1 MSISNVLSVNDI
13 MADCPDKLLRR
24 VPWLLNGMAERKK
37 ARARG
42 VPPEDMPPLPILC
55 IKGWRLSGKS
65 QFGVRFEV
73 GAILDGWAS
82 SGMIAAITQD
92 GSKDTMQLLD
102 KVLEEAE
109 EPTQFQRQSDHPI
122 RVLSQGEPIYIEYL
136 NKVDSKARQTA
147 ADMLMIEE
155 LEKWNET
162 AGKAA
167 LLTMVRHFDCIIAL
181 SNEFPRWAKQLF
193 TSFGA
198 IFEEVTY
205 LENKKLEKS
214 IKDGLERQRVEDPD
228 GWARD
233 VAYLPT
239 AGAGRAFSERAIANA
254 FLPKNP
260 KFQRKISIISID
272 AGAGG
277 PDNSVISRLD
287 FDGYTIEAE
296 VLADE
301 SIDSVALCNRV
312 STFRVSQRADEEIW
326 DAQGVGLAIMQQR
339 APRESWQTSGIVPFG
354 GAAINKSAYFNAR
367 AEAIMLTADMLMKG
381 SLKVIGLSETQ
392 KAQFEAECRAHTI
405 KDGEQNARTNAR
417 AIQLDS
423 KDVVKKR
430 LGGLSPNIL
439 DSISMGVW
447 RLLTYTVHN
456 DNILPTNTYYG
467 ASNSNDT
474 GVPGL

>member
-1 MSISNVLSVNDI
+1 MSVFNILSVNDI
-13 MADCPDKLLRR
+13 LANCPDKLLRR
-24 VPWLLNGMAERKK
+24 VPWLLKGLMERKK

-42 VPPEDMPPLPILC
+42 VNPDEMPPLPILC
-55 IKGWRLSGKS
+55 IKGWRFSGKS

-73 GAILDGWAS
+73 AAILDGWAQS
-82 SGMIAAITQD
+82 AMIAAITQD

-122 RVLSQGEPIYIEYL
+122 RILSQGEPIYIEYL
-136 NKVDSKARQTA
+136 NKVDSKARQTS
-147 ADMLMIEE
+147 ADMLLIEE
-155 LEKWNET
+155 LEKWNEA

-167 LLTMVRHFDCIIAL
+167 LLTMIRHFDCIIAL
-181 SNEFPRWAKQLF
+181 SNEFPRWAKKLF
-193 TSFGA
+193 ASFNA
-198 IFEEVTY
+198 VFEEVSY
-205 LENKKLEKS
+205 LDNKMLEKS
-214 IKDGLERQRVEDPD
+214 VKEGLERQRVEDPD

-239 AGAGRAFSERAIANA
+239 SGGGRAFSERAIANA

-260 KFQRKISIISID
+260 KFQRKVSIISTD

-296 VLADE
+296 ILADE
-301 SIDSVALCNRV
+301 SLDSVALCNRV
-312 STFRVSQRADEEIW
+312 SAFRVSQRADEEIW

-339 APRESWQTSGIVPFG
+339 APRETWPQAGIVPFG
-354 GAAINKSAYFNAR
+354 GAAVNKQAYYNAR
-367 AEAIMLTADMLMKG
+367 AEAIMLTADLLMKG
-381 SLKVIGLSETQ
+381 GLKIIGLSETQ

-405 KDGEQNARTNAR
+405 KDAEQNARTNAK

-423 KDVVKKR
+423 KEIVKKR

-456 DNILPTNTYYG
+456 DNILPTNGYSSFG
-467 ASNSNDT
+467 SSDT
-474 GVPGL
+474 GAPGL

>member
-1 MSISNVLSVNDI
+1 MALTNILSVNDI
-13 MADCPDKLLRR
+13 MANCPDKLLRR

-42 VPPEDMPPLPILC
+42 VDPDDMPPLPILC
-55 IKGWRLSGKS
+55 IKGWRFSGKS
-65 QFGVRFEV
+65 QFGVRFLV
-73 GAILDGWAS
+73 GAILDGWAQ
-82 SGMIAAITQD
+82 SGMMAAITQD

-122 RVLSQGEPIYIEYL
+122 RKLSQGEPIYIEYL
-136 NKVDSKARQTA
+136 NKVDSKARQTS
-147 ADMLMIEE
+147 ADILMIEE

-162 AGKAA
+162 AGKNS

-181 SNEFPRWAKQLF
+181 SNEFPRWAKNVF
-193 TSFGA
+193 ASFNA
-198 IFEEVTY
+198 IFVEVSY
-205 LENKKLEKS
+205 LENKMLEKS
-214 IKDGLERQRVEDPD
+214 LKDGLERQRVEDPD

-239 AGAGRAFSERAIANA
+239 AGSGRAFSERAIANA

-260 KFQRKISIISID
+260 KFQRRTSIISID

-301 SIDSVALCNRV
+301 SLDSVALCRRV
-312 STFRVSQRADEEIW
+312 SDYRVSQRAEEEVW
-326 DAQGVGLAIMQQR
+326 DSQGVGLAIMQQR
-339 APRESWQTSGIVPFG
+339 APREMWPTSGIVPFG
-354 GAAINKSAYFNAR
+354 GAAVNKSAYYNAR
-367 AEAIMLTADMLMKG
+367 AEAIMLTADLLMKSG
-381 SLKVIGLSETQ
+381 LKIIGLSETQ

-405 KDGEQNARTNAR
+405 KDSEQNARTNAK

-456 DNILPTNTYYG
+456 DNILPTNAYMGSYG
-467 ASNSNDT
+467 SNDT
-474 GVPGL
+474 GAPGL